1 MADIK
6 KKIWIIPLIGGILA
20 IVATIAAPAVSMNF
34 MGLARDSFWMWG
46 FYTLE
51 ATMPGPESVAHFI
64 PNLLA
69 LITSIVTTAL
79 IVVSGILLIVF
90 AITSRKRSKLTLVR
104 NISIIAGILILAG
117 EILWLIMVPANF
129 PYTQYGFWTGYP
141 GTFWKL
147 CYGPMCFNM
156 HGVGF
161 GIIGG
166 FIAAGLTFLGVGLA
180 SYYSKERPEKV
191 IKAKKPV
198 LPSEEK
204 GTVSKTEL
212 LFCSE
217 CGSKIE
223 DPNLKVCTNCGH
235 KF

>member
-1 MADIK
+1 MAEAK
-6 KKIWIIPLIGGILA
+6 RLIWLIPLIGGILA
-20 IVATIAAPAVSMNF
+20 IVATIAAPAVSMMF
-34 MGLARDSFWMWG
+34 MGMARDNLWMWG

-51 ATMPGPESVAHFI
+51 AGAESVAHFI
-64 PNLLA
+64 PNPLA
-69 LITSIVTTAL
+69 LLTSILSTVL
-79 IVVSGILLIVF
+79 IIVSGVLLILF
-90 AITSRKRSKLTLVR
+90 AVLSRKGSKLIRVR

-117 EILWLIMVPANF
+117 EILWLILVPANF
-129 PYTQYGFWTGYP
+129 PFSQYTFWSGYP

-147 CYGPMCFNM
+147 CYGMVCFNM
-156 HGVGF
+156 HNVGF

-166 FIAAGLTFLGVGLA
+166 FMAAGLTFLGVGMT

-191 IKAKKPV
+191 IKAKEPV

-204 GTVSKTEL
+204 GTVTKTEL

-223 DPNLKVCTNCGH
+223 DPNLKICTNCGH

>member
-1 MADIK
+1 MADVK
-6 KKIWIIPLIGGILA
+6 RFIWLIPLIGGILA
-20 IVATIAAPAVSMNF
+20 IIATIATPAVSMNF
-34 MGLARDSFWMWG
+34 MGMARDNLWMWG

-51 ATMPGPESVAHFI
+51 AAMPGPESVAHFI
-64 PNLLA
+64 PNLLG
-69 LITSIVTTAL
+69 LIISIVVTAL
-79 IVVSGILLIVF
+79 IVVSGILLILF
-90 AITSRKRSKLTLVR
+90 AVLSRKGSRLKLVR
-104 NISIIAGILILAG
+104 NMSIIAGVLIIAG

-129 PYTQYGFWTGYP
+129 PYDQYGFWSGYP
-141 GTFWKL
+141 GDFWKY
-147 CYGPMCFNM
+147 CYGPICLNM
-156 HGVGF
+156 HNVGF

-166 FIAAGLTFLGVGLA
+166 FMAAGLAFLAVGMA
-180 SYYSKERPEKV
+180 TYYSKERTEKV
-191 IKAKKPV
+191 TKVKEPI

-204 GTVSKTEL
+204 STVTKTEL